1 MPFDPILMICAF
13 AVGAAV
19 GSLYFGGLW
28 LTVRRL
34 ATARRPNRLL
44 VISYGLRLSLLLAAF
59 YPLARHGLTAVAAAM
74 AGLLLSRHLWLASK
88 GRNRPAPREA

>member
-1 MPFDPILMICAF
+1 MPFDPILMTCAF

-19 GSLYFGGLW
+19 GGLYFGGLW

-34 ATARRPNRLL
+34 ATARQPKKLL

-88 GRNRPAPREA
+88 GRNRSTPREA